1 MTLLVALLGSATG
14 AWAQYSGG
22 SGTEDSPYLINS
34 EADWITLCTNVNNN
48 SKNYSDE
55 SFKLMA
61 DITVS
66 EEFTGAPTKMVGRG
80 ENVNFR
86 GTFDGGGHTLTVN
99 YVDNNNENACAP
111 FRFIRNATI
120 RNLHVAGKITK
131 SQKLFAGGL
140 VGMAYGNCHIS
151 NCHSSV
157 RIVCHDGDCSSGGF
171 IGELGTSNAPD
182 DTYIDNCFF
191 DGRLEGTNSNHWG
204 DFIGWVED
212 QPDAY
217 ITNCLFSPAYVD
229 VNDEGNKTFARGD
242 DIHLT
247 NCYYKHLLTDAQG
260 STKARDMDNETLC
273 MKLGVAWEV
282 FAGQELPIMTP
293 RSLTNGEGTK
303 QSPYF
308 IASIS
313 DWHRLATNVYLGESY
328 KDKYFLM
335 THDISTSR
343 LVGAQPSTDVYN
355 AFSGIFDGDGHTLT
369 VNHTTN
375 AEFCGPFCYTYGATI
390 RNLITTGTINTSGKH
405 AGGVVGRN
413 GTIRLTLSNVTS
425 NITINSSFR
434 GSAEHG
440 GLVGYA
446 INADIFGSSF
456 TGSLLGEN
464 SNGCGGLIGWKTN
477 TDNSSVN
484 ITDCLFAPSSVTV
497 GTANA

>member
-1 MTLLVALLGSATG
+1 
-14 AWAQYSGG
+14 
-22 SGTEDSPYLINS
+22 
-34 EADWITLCTNVNNN
+34 
-48 SKNYSDE
+48 
-55 SFKLMA
+55 
-61 DITVS
+61 
-66 EEFTGAPTKMVGRG
+66 MVGRG

-86 GTFDGGGHTLTVN
+86 CTFDGDGHTLTVN

-171 IGELGTSNAPD
+171 IGELGTSNDPD

-204 DFIGWVED
+204 GFIGWVED

-293 RSLTNGEGTK
+293 RPLTNGEGTK
-303 QSPYF
+303 QSPYL

-328 KDKYFLM
+328 YEKQGREATPTGTPSTAD
-335 THDISTSR
+335 TSTPSPTPPASTSTAAAR
-343 LVGAQPSTDVYN
+343 S
-355 AFSGIFDGDGHTLT
+355 SS
-369 VNHTTN
+369 
-375 AEFCGPFCYTYGATI
+375 AEPAAIPPAPVLPFI
-390 RNLITTGTINTSGKH
+390 HISGKV
-405 AGGVVGRN
+405 APKGRRKTMVSTN
-413 GTIRLTLSNVTS
+413 RPMVSTNRPMVSTNRPMVLTIVFCRP
-425 NITINSSFR
+425 
-434 GSAEHG
+434 
-440 GLVGYA
+440 
-446 INADIFGSSF
+446 FGSF
-456 TGSLLGEN
+456 AAPTMMRR
-464 SNGCGGLIGWKTN
+464 
-477 TDNSSVN
+477 V
-484 ITDCLFAPSSVTV
+484 FAAPSALVKGLMGGGSGNLKMIHALPTERAEVPKKTYSHEH
-497 GTANA
+497 